1 MVTFGNLSWNGM
13 WSSGGGEGSFEVIT
27 VFLFWLPVTQVHSV
41 CDILSI
47 YVNKPGILEDK
58 VLLDWLT
65 MGFKRG
71 RELEFRRS
79 AMYYFFILVFLT
91 LHYTCFFGRCFSTHL
106 YPYEGRSY
114 NSIAHYC
121 ILQHITQ
128 YSAYQKWSVNYFA
141 ECWHEPGNRL
151 YRKNGKR

>member
-1 MVTFGNLSWNGM
+1 MKWNVEWWWWRGVF
-13 WSSGGGEGSFEVIT
+13 WSD
-27 VFLFWLPVTQVHSV
+27 HSV
-41 CDILSI
+41 FVLASS
-47 YVNKPGILEDK
+47 YTGAFSVWHFVNLCKQTRDFGRQSTSG
-58 VLLDWLT
+58 LT
-65 MGFKRG
+65 DMGFKCG
-71 RELEFRRS
+71 RELEFRCS

-106 YPYEGRSY
+106 YPYEGRSC

-141 ECWHEPGNRL
+141 ECWHKPGNRL